1 MDVVSFVAATAVVS
15 AADAAWFFLHA
26 ASDRAA
32 SATASAVNVLFRAYM
47 MVVSC
52 PLTRRES

>member
-1 MDVVSFVAATAVVS
+1 MDVVAYVAATAVV
-15 AADAAWFFLHA
+15 AGGDAGWFFLHA